1 MIFGGHFVNE
11 GAHIDSVSQ
20 AESPIS
26 FAASVKIT
34 RSSLVNKGRGRSVLG
49 QHLDSGQHQIIDCAS
64 TLTAAH
70 HQEARRC
77 AWVGMTGRQ
86 LTDSIG
92 KPEVI
97 TKRSDGTEVWV
108 YSFNLGVDAK
118 SSSYVLKDGKVVE
131 VLANSAGH

>member
-1 MIFGGHFVNE
+1 MKRTILALILAIAVTGCFN
-11 GAHIDSVSQ
+11 
-20 AESPIS
+20 
-26 FAASVKIT
+26 
-34 RSSLVNKGRGRSVLG
+34 SLTTDAYNVPVR
-49 QHLDSGQHQIIDCAS
+49 
-64 TLTAAH
+64 
-70 HQEARRC
+70 
-77 AWVGMTGRQ
+77 VGMTGRQ